1 MEYSALFEPA
11 KEGGFLI
18 TFPDFGWGVS
28 QGDDEQDSREMAVA
42 LLQTLV
48 QEHILKGEPLPR
60 PSKPRG
66 RKFRTIRLGAMQGA
80 KAELY
85 RQFLNSGLKKV
96 DLARRLAIPKTVVDR
111 LFDLDHQSRL
121 SQIEAAFRALGK
133 ELTIEVR
140 DAA

>member
-1 MEYSALFEPA
+1 MEYAALFESA
-11 KEGGFLI
+11 EEGGFII

-28 QGDDEQDSREMAVA
+28 QGDDEEDAREMAGA

-48 QEHILKGEPLPR
+48 QEHIRNTEPLPK
-60 PSKPRG
+60 PTKPRG
-66 RKFRTIRLGAMQGA
+66 RKYRAIRLGAMQGA

-85 RQFLNSGLKKV
+85 RQFLASGLRKTE
-96 DLARRLAIPKTVVDR
+96 LARRLGIPKTVVDR
-111 LFDLDHQSRL
+111 LFDLKHQSRL
-121 SQIEAAFRALGK
+121 KQVEAAFRVLGK

>member
-11 KEGGFLI
+11 EDGGFVI

-28 QGDDEQDSREMAVA
+28 QGDDEEDARSMATA

-48 QEHILKGEPLPR
+48 QEHIRNGEPLPT
-60 PSKPRG
+60 PSRPRG
-66 RKFRTIRLGAMQGA
+66 RKYRVVRLRALQGA

-85 RQFLNSGLKKV
+85 RQFLDSGLRKA
-96 DLARRLAIPKTVVDR
+96 DLARRLEIPKTVVDR
-111 LFDLDHQSRL
+111 LFDLNHHSRL
-121 SQIEAAFRALGK
+121 PQLEAAFHALGK